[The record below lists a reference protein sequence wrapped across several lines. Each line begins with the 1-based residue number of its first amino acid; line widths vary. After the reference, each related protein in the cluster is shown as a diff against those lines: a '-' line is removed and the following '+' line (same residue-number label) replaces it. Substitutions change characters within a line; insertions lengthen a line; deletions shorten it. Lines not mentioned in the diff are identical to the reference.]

1 MKETLDDIKE
11 DKNWFCPLPF
21 NHIYSNSDGAWMP
34 CCLSKPT
41 SLNDANII
49 STDKRV
55 IMHNTE
61 NTSMI
66 DWWKSDTM
74 NGIRDEMVG
83 KSKETKLT
91 DYYCG
96 NCKKQE
102 NIQGT
107 SARIKWK
114 NSAIDN
120 LKHHQSSRAL
130 IMAVDSYKDYN
141 EMDLSDIDDR
151 FLSLKLRIF
160 GNLCNLSC
168 YMCWPHN
175 SSTRINDVKRLPDK
189 YKGMWF
195 DSNAT
200 DDGIPKNI
208 SKVNK
213 DEFASSL
220 EQIKDIAHLVSS
232 IKITGGEPMMM
243 DSHYK
248 LLDLLIESGD
258 AKHIVLKYQTNFTK
272 FSRGEE
278 AFFKYMKEFEHVHV
292 HISIDSVGE
301 YDEYIRKNGSTDT
314 VEKNIDKLQNL
325 PNVSFGIANT
335 VSMLSVLN
343 HSEFDKKWKNKNTK
357 LSYFVLAYPDYLSVK
372 HLPDKIKQ
380 RLITETTQEPIIKV
394 LKQERDD
401 SQFQIAIQ
409 YCLDLDIL
417 YKRKRGLFD
426 LWPELKEHYVQSG

>member
-189 YKGMWF
+189 YKDMWF
-195 DSNAT
+195 GSNAT

-343 HSEFDKKWKNKNTK
+343 HGEFDKKWKNKNAK

>member
-21 NHIYSNSDGAWMP
+21 NHIYSNSDGSWMP
-34 CCLSKPT
+34 CCLSRPT
-41 SLNDANII
+41 IVPDKNII
-49 STDKRV
+49 SSDKK

-74 NGIRDEMVG
+74 NGIRDEMIG

-91 DYYCG
+91 DHYCFK
-96 NCKKQE
+96 CKNQE
-102 NIQGT
+102 RVEGT
-107 SARIKWK
+107 SSRIGWK
-114 NSAIDN
+114 NSV
-120 LKHHQSSRAL
+120 LGTLSHHKSSMAS
-130 IMAVDSYKDYN
+130 IVAVDSYKDCN

-175 SSTRINDVKRLPDK
+175 SSTRINDVKKLPNE
-189 YKGMWF
+189 YKDMWF
-195 DSNAT
+195 KSNVT
-200 DDGIPKNI
+200 DDGIPKSI

-213 DEFASSL
+213 DQFQSSL
-220 EQIKDIAHLVSS
+220 EQIKDIAHLISS

-243 DSHYK
+243 DNHYR
-248 LLDLLIESGD
+248 LLDLLIDSGD
-258 AKHIVLKYQTNFTK
+258 AKHIQLRYQTNFTK

-278 AFFKYMKEFEHVHV
+278 AFFKYMKEFESVAV

-301 YDEYIRKNGSTDT
+301 YDEYIRKNGSTD
-314 VEKNIDKLQNL
+314 VVNKNIDKLRNL

-335 VSMLSVLN
+335 VSMLSILN
-343 HSEFDKKWKNKNTK
+343 HAEFHEKWKDVYVN
-357 LSYFVLAYPDYLSVK
+357 YFVLTAPDYLSVK

-380 RLITETTQEPIIKV
+380 RLITETTQESIIKM

-401 SQFQIAIQ
+401 SQFQIAIK
-409 YCLDLDIL
+409 YCLDLDML
-417 YKRKRGLFD
+417 YKRNKGIFD
-426 LWPELKEHYVQSG
+426 LWPELEEYYVQPR

>member
-21 NHIYSNSDGAWMP
+21 NHIYSNSDGTWMP
-34 CCLSKPT
+34 CCLSEPT
-41 SLNDANII
+41 KVLDESII
-49 STDKRV
+49 STDKKV
-55 IMHNTE
+55 MHNTE

-74 NGIRDEMVG
+74 NGIRDEMTGV
-83 KSKETKLT
+83 SKETKLT
-91 DYYCG
+91 DHYCG
-96 NCKKQE
+96 KCKKQE
-102 NIQGT
+102 NIEGK
-107 SARIKWK
+107 SSRMGWKDSIIKTLH
-114 NSAIDN
+114 N
-120 LKHHQSSRAL
+120 HQSSRAL
-130 IMAVDSYKDYN
+130 VMAVASYKDYN
-141 EMDLSDIDDR
+141 EMDLSDIEDR
-151 FLSLKLRIF
+151 FLDLKLRIF

-168 YMCWPHN
+168 YMCWPNN

-195 DSNAT
+195 GGNAT

-243 DSHYK
+243 DNHYN

-258 AKHIVLKYQTNFTK
+258 AKHIHLRYQTNFTK

-278 AFFKYMKEFEHVHV
+278 AFFKYMKEFKWVAV
-292 HISIDSVGE
+292 QISIDSVGE

-314 VEKNIDKLQNL
+314 VDKNIDKLRNL

-335 VSMLSVLN
+335 VSMLSILN
-343 HSEFDKKWKNKNTK
+343 HAEFDKKWKGTYVN
-357 LSYFVLAYPDYLSVK
+357 YFVLTAPDYLCIK

-380 RLITETTQEPIIKV
+380 RIITETTQENVIKM

-401 SQFQIAIQ
+401 SQFQIAIK

-417 YKRKRGLFD
+417 YKRNRGIFD
-426 LWPELKEHYVQSG
+426 LWPELEEYYVQPS

>member
-34 CCLSKPT
+34 CCLSKQT
-41 SLNDANII
+41 SKNDANII
-49 STDKRV
+49 STDRK
-55 IMHNTE
+55 IMYNTE

-91 DYYCG
+91 DHYCG

-195 DSNAT
+195 DSNGT

-343 HSEFDKKWKNKNTK
+343 HSEFDKKWKNKNAK

-409 YCLDLDIL
+409 YCLDLDVL

-426 LWPELKEHYVQSG
+426 LWPELKEYHVQSG

>member
-21 NHIYSNSDGAWMP
+21 NHIYSNSDGSWMP
-34 CCLSKPT
+34 CCLSKQT
-41 SLNDANII
+41 SKDDANII
-49 STDKRV
+49 STDRK
-55 IMHNTE
+55 IMYNTE

-91 DYYCG
+91 DHYCG

-114 NSAIDN
+114 NSAIGD

-195 DSNAT
+195 DSRRT
-200 DDGIPKNI
+200 DDGTPKNI

-343 HSEFDKKWKNKNTK
+343 HGEFDKKWKNKNAK

-380 RLITETTQEPIIKV
+380 RLITETAQEPIIKV

-426 LWPELKEHYVQSG
+426 LWPELKEYYVQSG